1 MINGQMDTGGGA
13 GASILGAF
21 GAGGAFIFGAGGGA
35 TLGGGGVF
43 GMGGG
48 AAAGIFGIEEAPNF
62 PAPPPAAGICPASA
76 SSADVNF

>member
-43 GMGGG
+43 GTGG
-48 AAAGIFGIEEAPNF
+48 AVAGIFGIEA
-62 PAPPPAAGICPASA
+62 APPFPAAGIFPAPA